1 MPNFDGSRK
10 VEVGRVAE
18 TNGIIHG
25 RSDRMFTSKGT
36 ERSLGLPS
44 GQKLGGKLNF
54 LFFHFLKHGHG

>member
-1 MPNFDGSRK
+1 M
-10 VEVGRVAE
+10 EVGRVAE

-25 RSDRMFTSKGT
+25 RSDRMFASKGT